1 MEAVILAGGQ
11 IPPALAE
18 VADASERA
26 LIRVGEK
33 TLLDCVIQ
41 SLQSV
46 PTITGIVCVTTPR
59 ALETLPANVRGLAAG
74 ALLSANLFAGIRATS
89 SENVLIVTGDVPLAT
104 GRTWMQ
110 FLDGAAVNRLEIA
123 YSVVEKSQMEAQFP
137 GGKRTYATLKEGTF
151 TGGNAFL
158 VPRERLETL
167 EILIEHAFKARKNPF
182 ALAQM
187 LGLSLVFR
195 ALTKRLS
202 MDEAAQKVSRMVG
215 ARAGA
220 VVIPDAAIAFDVD
233 KAVDLELA
241 RQIVAERAKRPES
254 QDFGSQFRFEAKK
267 PRHIG

>member
-11 IPPALAE
+11 IPPALAQL
-18 VADASERA
+18 ADAPERA
-26 LIRVGEK
+26 LIRVGDK
-33 TLLDCVIQ
+33 TLLDCAIE

-59 ALETLPANVRGLAAG
+59 ALETLPANVRGVAAG
-74 ALLSANLFAGIRATS
+74 ELLSANLFAGIRATQ

-110 FLDGAAVNRLEIA
+110 FLDGASVNRLEMA
-123 YSVVEKSQMEAQFP
+123 YAIVEKSRMESQFS
-137 GGKRTYATLKEGTF
+137 GGKRTYAQLKEGTF

-158 VPRERLETL
+158 VPRKRLDTLETL
-167 EILIEHAFKARKNPF
+167 IERAFAARKNPL

-187 LGLSLVFR
+187 LGMGLIFK

-202 MDEAAQKVSRMVG
+202 IGEVELKISRMVD

-220 VVIPDAAIAFDVD
+220 VIVPDAAIAFDVD
-233 KAVDLELA
+233 KPIDLEMA
-241 RQIVAERAKRPES
+241 RTLFPQRALQTRQSDHLTSPT
-254 QDFGSQFRFEAKK
+254 
-267 PRHIG
+267 P